1 MKRVV
6 HECHRDDNSLLL
18 PSIPISEYGVVFN
31 CACDARA
38 FVIVH
43 MDESLMMLRTSE
55 MGDVML

>member
-43 MDESLMMLRTSE
+43 IDESLMML
-55 MGDVML
+55 